1 LSIFYVYEEADW
13 FWRLNLLK
21 KFKQIPNLYVY
32 PAGTNGYG
40 INYKS
45 SLWRNQNTL
54 QMILKNYSFSSLAFI
69 IPLYFLQNIAEIL
82 FFILIFK
89 PKISISYL
97 QGWYFNLKYI
107 NKIIKKRKWVQLNRK
122 ISDLEIFRKMYF
134 GLSKFKHLLKFL
146 KLVK

>member
-69 IPLYFLQNIAEIL
+69 IPLYFLQNKAEIL
-82 FFILIFK
+82 FFINI
-89 PKISISYL
+89 
-97 QGWYFNLKYI
+97 
-107 NKIIKKRKWVQLNRK
+107 
-122 ISDLEIFRKMYF
+122 
-134 GLSKFKHLLKFL
+134 
-146 KLVK
+146 